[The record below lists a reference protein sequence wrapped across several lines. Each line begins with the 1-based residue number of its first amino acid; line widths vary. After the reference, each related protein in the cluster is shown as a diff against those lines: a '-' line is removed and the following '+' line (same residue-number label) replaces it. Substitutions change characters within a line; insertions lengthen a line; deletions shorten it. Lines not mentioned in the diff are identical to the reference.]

1 MDFKKFLLY
10 LSGVTIL
17 AILLHLILM
26 LSDVLLPYK
35 DFSILSIV
43 FFVSLCLVFYFLGQ
57 IVSKSSNLYL
67 FNGLVAFIVITKMTF
82 CTGLIIIYFRKMHP
96 ADKYFVIPF
105 FIYYLVYTGFELY
118 FMSKFT
124 SRKL

>member
-10 LSGVTIL
+10 LTAVTLL
-17 AILLHLILM
+17 ASLLHLILM
-26 LSDVLLPYK
+26 QIKILIPYK
-35 DFSILSIV
+35 DFSILSII
-43 FFVSLCLVFYFLGQ
+43 FFVSLSLIFYFLGQ
-57 IVSKSSNLYL
+57 IVSRSSNLYL

-82 CTGLIIIYFRKMHP
+82 CTGLIIVYFKKMNP
-96 ADKYFVIPF
+96 ADKFFVVPF

-124 SRKL
+124 NKKL